1 MSSTFKLGRTID
13 RWGPAAWNTLHV
25 FAQTAP
31 KILNVEEQEEWRVFL
46 LSFANMLP
54 CVTCR
59 SHFTAFLTAEMT
71 DKSLGSRDALIQLL
85 NMAHNDVN
93 RRLGK
98 RIWGLVEHNR
108 IYGKNAIKGGNC
120 LSHQPITL
128 VAIGVILYAIL
139 QCNKG
144 KLRAPVCDMMDPFL
158 NEKL

>member
-1 MSSTFKLGRTID
+1 MLEIIVSDQSQSPPPSIALV
-13 RWGPAAWNTLHV
+13 GP
-25 FAQTAP
+25 
-31 KILNVEEQEEWRVFL
+31 
-46 LSFANMLP
+46 
-54 CVTCR
+54 
-59 SHFTAFLTAEMT
+59 
-71 DKSLGSRDALIQLL
+71 GS
-85 NMAHNDVN
+85 
-93 RRLGK
+93 
-98 RIWGLVEHNR
+98 IWGLVEHNR